1 MSEEAAV
8 QASPEAEA
16 QPEATTEQVA
26 TPDTETEAG
35 QEEKQTQAE
44 AAKTFTQEE
53 VDKIAQKERSKAAR
67 KAEREYQAKLEGIA
81 QSQHK
86 PQQSTQVTNGEP
98 QLEDFEKVQDYVKAV
113 ARFEL
118 NQDKAVAQQRQ
129 AEQHAGVVATKVEKI
144 FDDAEKL
151 GNFDRDEF
159 ARMPVSTSMADTI
172 LDSEVPAAIV
182 HYLSSNPDEVERIAE
197 LSPSRQA
204 AEIGKL
210 EVKLSNAAKV
220 KPSSA
225 PAPIKPIGSRGGA
238 ASGNPAEMTQA
249 EYEAWRG
256 KQGANWARR

>member
-1 MSEEAAV
+1 MSDEAAV
-8 QASPEAEA
+8 QAAPEVES
-16 QPEATTEQVA
+16 QPEVATEQATTPENA
-26 TPDTETEAG
+26 TEAN
-35 QEEKQTQAE
+35 QEKDTAQAE
-44 AAKTFTQEE
+44 AKTFTQEE
-53 VDKIAQKERSKAAR
+53 VDRIAQKERSKAER
-67 KAEREYQAKLEGIA
+67 KATREYQAKLESIA
-81 QSQHK
+81 QSQSK
-86 PQQSTQVTNGEP
+86 PQQSTQASNGEP

-172 LDSEVPAAIV
+172 LGSEVPAAIV

-197 LSPSRQA
+197 MTPARQA

-220 KPSSA
+220 KPSNA
-225 PAPIKPIGSRGGA
+225 PAPVKPIGSRGGA